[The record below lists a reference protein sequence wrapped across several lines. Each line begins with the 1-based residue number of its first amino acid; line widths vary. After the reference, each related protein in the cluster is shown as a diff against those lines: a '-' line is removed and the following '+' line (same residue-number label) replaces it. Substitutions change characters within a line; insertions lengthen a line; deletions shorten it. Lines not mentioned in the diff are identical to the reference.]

1 MTRSA
6 RHPRLMSAVLLLLT
20 LSAGFLGGVAWHG
33 SRQPAVTQEDGQDGQ
48 DREGGEDRSRRR
60 LVLDEIGLD
69 PEVRSQAD
77 EIIRH
82 FRAEMRVLDEE
93 FQEAYRP
100 RQRALVTAVRDSI
113 KTLLTAEQA
122 MVYDSLL
129 SVRYDRRGRGR
140 GGR

>member
-6 RHPRLMSAVLLLLT
+6 RNPRLLSAVLLLLT
-20 LSAGFLGGVAWHG
+20 LSAGFLGGVAWQG
-33 SRQPAVTQEDGQDGQ
+33 SREPAVTEEDGQDQ
-48 DREGGEDRSRRR
+48 ESGEERPRRR

-69 PEVRSQAD
+69 SEVRSQAD

-100 RQRALVTAVRDSI
+100 RQRALITAVRDSI